1 MNTFEIL
8 ETVNALPTGQRMLI
22 AERIIH
28 SVRNESQK
36 ISLIQAAELAVED
49 YHSDKEL
56 TAFTQL
62 DGEDFYETR

>member
-8 ETVNALPTGQRMLI
+8 ETVNALPAGQRMFI

-28 SVRNESQK
+28 SVRNELQK
-36 ISLIQAAELAVED
+36 MSLKQAAELAVED
-49 YHSDKEL
+49 YQNDKEL

-62 DGEDFYETR
+62 DGE

>member
-8 ETVNALPTGQRMLI
+8 ETVSTLPTGQRMFI

-36 ISLIQAAELAVED
+36 MPLKQAAELAVED
-49 YHSDKEL
+49 YQEDKEL

-62 DGEDFYETR
+62 DGDDFHETR